1 VPGTTRTRRNANP
14 YDAPVPDAVAALR
27 HSPVADLI
35 RSSRLIAIL
44 RRIEPQARLLEL
56 VASLAD
62 DGVRVFEITFDAPS
76 AADDLVAVR
85 GRLADIGRGDAIVGA
100 GTVRT
105 LEALEG
111 AADAGGAFIVGPTL
125 DPAVVDGALERGLP
139 VIPGAYSPTEIAQA
153 WDRGATFVKLFPA
166 SSLSPAHVRELR
178 GPLPEIELIATG
190 GIDAV
195 SAAAFLG
202 AGCVAI
208 GVGSALVRA
217 DAAERQAIV
226 AAARGST

>member
-1 VPGTTRTRRNANP
+1 MAGTTGTRRNRSP
-14 YDAPVPDAVAALR
+14 YDATVPDAAAALR

-35 RSSRLIAIL
+35 RSRRLIAIL

-56 VASLAD
+56 VASLAA
-62 DGVRVFEITFDAPS
+62 DGVHIFEVTFDAPS

-85 GRLADIGRGDAIVGA
+85 GRLAEIGRGDAIVGA

-105 LEALEG
+105 LEALDG
-111 AADAGGAFIVGPTL
+111 AAGARAAFIVGPTL
-125 DPAVVDGALERGLP
+125 DLAVVDGALERGLP

-153 WDRGATFVKLFPA
+153 WERGATFVKLFPA
-166 SSLSPAHVRELR
+166 SSLSPAHVRELH

-190 GIDAV
+190 GVDAA
-195 SAAAFLG
+195 SARGFLD

-208 GVGSALVRA
+208 GVGGALVRA
-217 DAAERQAIV
+217 DAAERRAIV
-226 AAARGST
+226 AAASGAT